1 MICSNKQCS
10 SASDQAAVRNTSAL
24 VQRLPASAQPPT
36 SSQAW
41 SGAWPSLKNL
51 GLTPH
56 QQASRAGSIGGSDAN
71 AILSGSE
78 NRILRL
84 WQEKRGEAEAED
96 LSSSVAVMLG
106 CWTEAFNR

>member
-1 MICSNKQCS
+1 MFRGLAFSEEPW
-10 SASDQAAVRNTSAL
+10 ADAPAA
-24 VQRLPASAQPPT
+24 
-36 SSQAW
+36 
-41 SGAWPSLKNL
+41 GF
-51 GLTPH
+51 
-56 QQASRAGSIGGSDAN
+56 SRDSIGGSDAN

-106 CWTEAFNR
+106 CWTEAFNRQWYERVSGNTVGAVGDVKRCEIHS